1 MATYAIGDIQGCY
14 DEFRLL
20 LKKIQFNPA
29 HDSLWL
35 AGDLVNRGPKSL
47 EVLQF
52 AYEHQD
58 VCQLVLGN
66 HDLSLLASYY
76 SQIKLPPKSQFHE
89 IFAAK
94 NIKSLMKWLRQ
105 QPMAL
110 YDKNLNVLMTH
121 AGVPPQWD
129 LKTTLACAYE
139 LEQVLSQKDT
149 ATNFFQHM
157 YGNKPALWSNK
168 LEGIQRL
175 RYITNALTRMRFCHH
190 DGSLDF
196 KSKSSPGK
204 QAKGLLPWYELT
216 NINQQTRVV
225 FGHWAALNGEC
236 PIPNLHAIDTGCVWG
251 NALRALRL
259 EDEKRFSVKAV

>member
-29 HDSLWL
+29 HDTLWL

-47 EVLQF
+47 QVLQF

-58 VCQLVLGN
+58 ACQLVLGN
-66 HDLSLLASYY
+66 HDLSMLASYY
-76 SQIKLPPKSQFHE
+76 TKAKLPKKSE
-89 IFAAK
+89 LNAIFAAD
-94 NIKSLMKWLRQ
+94 NIKKLMKWLRK
-105 QPMAL
+105 QPMAI

-139 LEQVLSQKDT
+139 LESVLSKKETAKD
-149 ATNFFQHM
+149 FFKHM
-157 YGNKPALWSNK
+157 YGNKPALWNPK
-168 LEGIQRL
+168 LEGIERL
-175 RYITNALTRMRFCHH
+175 RYITNAFTRMRFVHH
-190 DGSLDF
+190 DGTLDF

-204 QAKGLLPWYELT
+204 QAKGLFPWYELT
-216 NINQQTRVV
+216 DIGHQTRVV
-225 FGHWAALNGEC
+225 FGHWAALNGKC
-236 PIPNLHAIDTGCVWG
+236 PTPNLHALDTGCVWG
-251 NALRALRL
+251 NKLTALRL
-259 EDEKRFSVKAV
+259 EDEKRFRVKAL